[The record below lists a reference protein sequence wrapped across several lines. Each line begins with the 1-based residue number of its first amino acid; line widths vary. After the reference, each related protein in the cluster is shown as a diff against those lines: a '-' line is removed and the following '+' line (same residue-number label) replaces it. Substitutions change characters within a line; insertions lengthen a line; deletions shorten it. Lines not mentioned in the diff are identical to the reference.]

1 MSRVSQFYSLYSSW
15 SISRCEAPWTNGGLT
30 LPRPNIKEVI
40 HGFVGNQRIA
50 VIGCG
55 PNGLKVDVCNA
66 VAGVQRRVWMG
77 ESFSKEIMLH
87 TETFDW

>member
-1 MSRVSQFYSLYSSW
+1 MAHYTRPSQFPAVRPL
-15 SISRCEAPWTNGGLT
+15 CTNGGLT

-66 VAGVQRRVWMG
+66 VAGVDGGR
-77 ESFSKEIMLH
+77 S
-87 TETFDW
+87 